1 MLWSQEQ
8 LADTDDKRYL
18 SEIAV
23 QARSMAC
30 QIAKGR
36 ISENMIAISAT
47 VLYSIITK
55 NKRNQNWVGFHESES
70 WESNAT
76 FCN

>member
-8 LADTDDKRYL
+8 LTDTDDKSYL

-36 ISENMIAISAT
+36 LSENMIAISAT
-47 VLYSIITK
+47 ATKSVVLNY
-55 NKRNQNWVGFHESES
+55 NKE
-70 WESNAT
+70 
-76 FCN
+76 